1 MHAVQGFLKSE
12 EAPER
17 FAEAADAFAED
28 VHPSDPEELMRR
40 GGWSSINVDL
50 WAKYFHSRSALAR
63 TVREPGRVKEIIQQ
77 AASYLEGTESG
88 WVDKKVSK
96 YRVLVQTLAQLISE
110 GATLS
115 SEQARQQFL
124 KEARLTGVD
133 ADDAVAVQ
141 FLTNAAEAFEGFKID
156 PARELTTGRLSIALE
171 ALSRIPLIGAEIAGA
186 LAPAVGARAL
196 EEAQGPVHTWIYRT
210 LESIKDENNLQKII
224 LRLVQGSLPLYA
236 QIRQGPLE
244 YGKDV
249 VVLIEKGG
257 KRILRMYQVK
267 CEDITISKW
276 RKSRGELEE
285 IFLVPLSKFQIS
297 DEVDLREAILVCNG
311 HANPHAEPIMEG
323 WFQEQKRVY
332 RRDILF
338 IHLDGLVNWV
348 VKDRLINEFKA
359 ALNEIGLKPVM

>member
-1 MHAVQGFLKSE
+1 
-12 EAPER
+12 
-17 FAEAADAFAED
+17 
-28 VHPSDPEELMRR
+28 
-40 GGWSSINVDL
+40 
-50 WAKYFHSRSALAR
+50 
-63 TVREPGRVKEIIQQ
+63 
-77 AASYLEGTESG
+77 
-88 WVDKKVSK
+88 
-96 YRVLVQTLAQLISE
+96 VLVQTLAQLISE
-110 GATLS
+110 GATLN

-133 ADDAVAVQ
+133 ADDAVGVQ

-224 LRLVQGSLPLYA
+224 LRLVQDSLPLYA

-267 CEDITISKW
+267 CGDITISKW
-276 RKSRGELEE
+276 RKSRDELEE
-285 IFLVPLSKFQIS
+285 IFLVRLSKFQIS

-311 HANPHAEPIMEG
+311 HANPHAEPIMQG